1 MLTTHSSLTGEL
13 ACLHRN
19 LKCPLKEQSLIL
31 HKLYSNYWNSHRAI
45 KYAVLEW
52 CQSHRE
58 GNGNPPQ
65 CSRLENPWTEEPG
78 SYSSR
83 VCKRVNV
90 TEQVNKKNSMVAL
103 IGSHS
108 FFIFSSLLWFTM
120 NRTSI
125 TRGERTF
132 AQPAGTTKSSSICAP
147 KEGGPDRGG
156 GRWVG
161 GAAEELGQAV
171 ALGHRAGA
179 GFLPRE
185 TEGEGGRRESARP
198 RVSLLQGATP
208 VNAERKLREQTT
220 EGRFLHLSALGSKRG
235 SGAPLQSRLSL
246 PEHRHSQSPVLTIQ
260 SLSLPVCHHALL
272 LLLLVFCNRVN
283 C

>member
-13 ACLHRN
+13 PCLHRN

-78 SYSSR
+78 SYSPR
-83 VCKRVNV
+83 VCQRVNV
-90 TEQVNKKNSMVAL
+90 TEQVNKNNSMVAL

-125 TRGERTF
+125 TRGGKDLCTACRDNQELIHLCPQRGW
-132 AQPAGTTKSSSICAP
+132 PGPWRGPLSRGSS
-147 KEGGPDRGG
+147 RG
-156 GRWVG
+156 
-161 GAAEELGQAV
+161 
-171 ALGHRAGA
+171 AGA
-179 GFLPRE
+179 G
-185 TEGEGGRRESARP
+185 GGSWAQSRRR
-198 RVSLLQGATP
+198 
-208 VNAERKLREQTT
+208 
-220 EGRFLHLSALGSKRG
+220 LSAARDRG
-235 SGAPLQSRLSL
+235 WR
-246 PEHRHSQSPVLTIQ
+246 R
-260 SLSLPVCHHALL
+260 
-272 LLLLVFCNRVN
+272 
-283 C
+283 